1 MSPTFLHMLPRQP
14 DWRWAWWICA
24 SCVASAYAVAPSDRT
39 FAATAALI
47 GIATFA
53 FTRDIASRSVISP
66 PISASSSALL
76 SCPDVRLSS
85 VTLLSFRR
93 LLGVLRGLFSKLVVG
108 ALAVGQ
114 LLAALLSDLLVLA
127 CALGARDGRGR
138 ARLVHVH
145 RHGDFTPS
153 FFTPPRTRMAAR
165 FPRPFRPKRR
175 STTVDRSSFRFD
187 SAGLRPSRRA

>member
-24 SCVASAYAVAPSDRT
+24 SSVASAYAVAPSDRT

-53 FTRDIASRSVISP
+53 FTRDIASRSVISR

-76 SCPDVRLSS
+76 SCSDVRLSS
-85 VTLLSFRR
+85 VTLLSLRR
-93 LLGVLRGLFSKLVVG
+93 LLGVLRCLFSKLVVG

-127 CALGARDGRGR
+127 CALGARDR

-145 RHGDFTPS
+145 RHGDVQAVLLHSPANAHGREI
-153 FFTPPRTRMAAR
+153 PPPVPAKTAINGR
-165 FPRPFRPKRR
+165 
-175 STTVDRSSFRFD
+175 
-187 SAGLRPSRRA
+187 